1 VIPLRVRLR
10 TVLGFAALALL
21 ISTFFA
27 AQRWAQMKLFLP
39 SFGVRNLLVE
49 AYTRWP
55 LYLLLVPAVA
65 WMVDRFPLTRSPRG
79 RGIALHALAA
89 TGFSLLHTVGTGLV
103 YRAFHVYPREDS
115 LGEAI
120 SRLILVW
127 FGLDVAMYG
136 AIAGIFHAIR
146 YQREVRER
154 DRIAAS
160 LNARLAEARLD
171 RLRAQLD
178 PHFLFNTLNA
188 VSTLAMTGEREQV
201 VATLSRLGDLLRVT
215 LDASL
220 PQEIE
225 FSRELAILDRYLAV
239 QHLRFG
245 DRLSVCR
252 SIGDDVPV
260 ALVPSMLLQPLVE
273 NALQHGIER
282 RPGPGRVTITAE
294 RHAQS
299 LRVRIEDTG
308 PGVVPAHERRDGI
321 GLTNT
326 RMRLAELYGTAQS
339 LEIGNVPDGGAFVEV
354 VVPFR
359 STDGEEVVRPAH
371 GAERNGDEP

>member
-1 VIPLRVRLR
+1 MTATRLRLR
-10 TVLGFAALALL
+10 TTLGLAALSFL

-27 AQRWAQMKLFLP
+27 AQRWVQARLYLP
-39 SFGVRNLLVE
+39 SIDVRNLLVE
-49 AYTRWP
+49 VYTRWP
-55 LYLLLVPAVA
+55 LYALLVPAVG
-65 WMVDRFPLTRSPRG
+65 WMVDRYPLTRAPRM
-79 RGIALHALAA
+79 RGIGLHALAA
-89 TGFSLLHTVGTGLV
+89 TGFSILHSVGTGLV

-120 SRLILVW
+120 SRLTLAW
-127 FGLDVAMYG
+127 FALDAVMY
-136 AIAGIFHAIR
+136 AAVAGIFHAIR
-146 YQREVRER
+146 HQREVRER

-188 VSTLAMTGEREQV
+188 VSTLAVTGERERI

-215 LDASL
+215 LDESL

-225 FSRELAILDRYLAV
+225 LSRELAILDRYLAV

-252 SIGDDVPV
+252 AIDDEVQD

-282 RPGPGRVTITAE
+282 RPGPGRVTIAAH
-294 RHAQS
+294 RHVQS

-308 PGVVPAHERRDGI
+308 PGVAPEHARRDGI

-326 RMRLAELYGTAQS
+326 RLRLAELYGDAQS
-339 LEIGNVPDGGAFVEV
+339 LAIGNIPEGGAFVEV
-354 VVPFR
+354 VLPFR
-359 STDGEEVVRPAH
+359 TH
-371 GAERNGDEP
+371 GDEP